1 MPTRI
6 VAAEI
11 ANSFAILLSFL
22 VLIRLILFMM
32 NLLFCV
38 LMVSAWPG
46 CGYVK
51 RAQSLIGRTLG
62 QMGYIVEVYSSAYV
76 RR

>member
-1 MPTRI
+1 MPIRI

-22 VLIRLILFMM
+22 VLILIMM
-32 NLLFCV
+32 DLLSG
-38 LMVSAWPG
+38 LDVSAWPG

-51 RAQSLIGRTLG
+51 KANSLFGKCLWIDE
-62 QMGYIVEVYSSAYV
+62 IYSCDL
-76 RR
+76 